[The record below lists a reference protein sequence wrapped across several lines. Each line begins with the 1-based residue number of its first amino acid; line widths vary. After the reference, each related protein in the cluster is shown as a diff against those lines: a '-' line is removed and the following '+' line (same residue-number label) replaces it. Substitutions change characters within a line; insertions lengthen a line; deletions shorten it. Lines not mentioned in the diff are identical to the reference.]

1 MVLYTL
7 FNEGWGQHDTQ
18 NLYHHFKAMD
28 DSRIWNAASG
38 WFKNSD
44 SDVQSE
50 HIYFG
55 SLKMKP
61 NGRQPLLL
69 TEFGG
74 YSCPLP
80 GHRFN
85 PDEEY
90 GYQKYGAPVE
100 FQQALA
106 KLYRSDILPQ
116 IKKGL
121 CGAILTQ
128 LSDVEDET
136 NGLVTYDR
144 MVVKADREEMRKIA
158 QDIKVL
164 SSEG

>member
-1 MVLYTL
+1 MLYTL

-18 NLYHHFKAMD
+18 NLYRHFRAMD
-28 DSRIWNAASG
+28 PSRIWNAASG

-61 NGRQPLLL
+61 TGRRPLLL

-74 YSCPLP
+74 YSCALD

-90 GYQKYGAPVE
+90 GYQKYPTVE
-100 FQQALA
+100 DFRAALL
-106 KLYRSDILPQ
+106 KLYREGILPQ
-116 IKKGL
+116 IKTGL
-121 CGAILTQ
+121 CGCILTQ
-128 LSDVEDET
+128 VSDVEDET
-136 NGLVTYDR
+136 NGLVTYDLI
-144 MVVKADREEMRKIA
+144 VLKADREEIQALARDLMD
-158 QDIKVL
+158 QMD
-164 SSEG
+164 